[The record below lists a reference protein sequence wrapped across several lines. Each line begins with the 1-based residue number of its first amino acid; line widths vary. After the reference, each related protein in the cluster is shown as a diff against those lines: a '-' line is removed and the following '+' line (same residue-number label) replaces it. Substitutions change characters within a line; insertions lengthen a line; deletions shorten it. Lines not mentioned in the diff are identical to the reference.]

1 MPVAAGAGTGGGE
14 GEALP
19 ATTTGAMQFCILLRK
34 VTVKSFRQLD
44 EQQQQEEQQEQEQHH
59 PPATASDSA
68 RLSGRQMSLAL

>member
-1 MPVAAGAGTGGGE
+1 MPVAAGGGRGR
-14 GEALP
+14 GRGAALP

-44 EQQQQEEQQEQEQHH
+44 EQQQEQEQQHH